1 LTRTSAT
8 PSPTPPRAA
17 RGDTVDVCLDLIDA
31 AVYGDLF
38 DCAVTAEE
46 LWRYSRIPIGREE
59 FWRRIA
65 DNPALGSTLRE
76 RDGLYCIVG
85 RDSLLDLRPKR
96 RERATKLQRRAR
108 LVARL
113 LRHVPFVRGLFLT
126 GSAGAEDAPHDAD
139 VDLLVL
145 VKPGRLAIVFTVLG
159 ILSRLI
165 SRRVFCP
172 NHYLS
177 TANVALDGRR
187 DLYVAREVVQ
197 AYPLTGEADALRVA
211 NAWVDSLLPNSST
224 RHARSRPLP
233 GGRVIQRL
241 LEWPMRGRLG
251 DTLERALGP
260 LALARLRNHHGRWDS
275 SVPADVIEDFESG
288 IQLRF
293 HGPPENQSVIAR
305 YERRREEI
313 AAHLE

>member
-1 LTRTSAT
+1 MSPT
-8 PSPTPPRAA
+8 PSPTHPRAA
-17 RGDTVDVCLDLIDA
+17 RGDTVDVRLDLIDA

-38 DCAVTAEE
+38 ECAVTAEE
-46 LWRYSRIPIGREE
+46 LWRYSRVPIARDE
-59 FWRRIA
+59 FRRRIA
-65 DNPALGSTLRE
+65 DDPALGSILRE
-76 RDGLYCIVG
+76 RDGLYCLVG
-85 RDSLLDLRPKR
+85 RDSLLDLRPQR
-96 RERATKLQRRAR
+96 RERATKLRRRAR

-126 GSAGAEDAPHDAD
+126 GSAGADDAPHDAD

-145 VKPGRLAIVFTVLG
+145 VKPGRLAIVFTLLG
-159 ILSRLI
+159 TLARLI
-165 SRRVFCP
+165 SRSVFCP

-177 TANVALDGRR
+177 TAHVAIDGRR

-197 AYPLTGEADALRVA
+197 AYPLAGEADALRAA

-224 RHARSRPLP
+224 HARSRTLP

-251 DTLERALGP
+251 DRLERALGP
-260 LALARLRNHHGRWDS
+260 LAVTRLRNHHGRWDS